1 MAGRR
6 LEAVDGDQS
15 ERKTRDW
22 RELEE
27 RRTRNS
33 RKRETE
39 RERGGEEGERERD
52 KRIERERER

>member
-39 RERGGEEGERERD
+39 RERGGGGGREGEG
-52 KRIERERER
+52 